1 METQAPIIAFLYDF
15 DKTLCTTDMEDYAFI
30 PSLGYTPAE
39 FWGRANAFGWEN
51 RMDGLLA
58 YMYTMIQEC
67 AAQNIKLDRAFLNHC
82 GESIQLFPGVREWFA
97 RINAFGESLGVQVE
111 HYVISSGLREIIEG
125 SGIAQ
130 EFREIYACEFY
141 YNENGDACWP
151 KLDVNFTNKTQFVYR
166 INKGILDVSRDKE
179 LNDSMP
185 DDSKRVPFTNMI
197 YMGDGLSDVP
207 CMKMMR
213 AYGGQ
218 AIAVYQASNRQGVE
232 KLLADNLG
240 VLVNNGW
247 SSLSELTALTAWCVI
262 LGYTLQLYFDFSGY
276 CDLTAGCA
284 RLLGLRL
291 PINFDSP
298 YRSLSVAEFWKR
310 WHMTLTAFLREN
322 VYFPL
327 GGSRKGRGRT
337 YLNILVVYLVSGIWH
352 GAGWTFILWGLL
364 HGLAQVLERLWGKRR
379 DALPRW
385 VRWAMTFLF
394 INLAWVF
401 FRAPDVSSALL
412 LLKTAVTGGMGGIR
426 LWLVNGLFRREIS
439 ALELLLPVIGPY
451 TAYLRVA
458 LILGIGLL
466 AALWPRNVIRQMDT
480 FRPNWR
486 SGLYVLVWT
495 VWAILSFT
503 GVVTFIYS
511 NF

>member
-39 FWGRANAFGWEN
+39 FWGRANAFGWEK

-232 KLLADNLG
+232 KLLADGRVDFIFPADYREGMELDRT
-240 VLVNNGW
+240 VRDILRKMTITDRLLEVNNR
-247 SSLSELTALTAWCVI
+247 
-262 LGYTLQLYFDFSGY
+262 QLRSIGGDV
-276 CDLTAGCA
+276 
-284 RLLGLRL
+284 L
-291 PINFDSP
+291 PN
-298 YRSLSVAEFWKR
+298 
-310 WHMTLTAFLREN
+310 
-322 VYFPL
+322 
-327 GGSRKGRGRT
+327 
-337 YLNILVVYLVSGIWH
+337 
-352 GAGWTFILWGLL
+352 
-364 HGLAQVLERLWGKRR
+364 QV
-379 DALPRW
+379 
-385 VRWAMTFLF
+385 
-394 INLAWVF
+394 
-401 FRAPDVSSALL
+401 
-412 LLKTAVTGGMGGIR
+412 
-426 LWLVNGLFRREIS
+426 GLF
-439 ALELLLPVIGPY
+439 
-451 TAYLRVA
+451 
-458 LILGIGLL
+458 
-466 AALWPRNVIRQMDT
+466 
-480 FRPNWR
+480 
-486 SGLYVLVWT
+486 
-495 VWAILSFT
+495 
-503 GVVTFIYS
+503 
-511 NF
+511 

>member
-218 AIAVYQASNRQGVE
+218 AIAVYQAGNRQGVE
-232 KLLADNLG
+232 KLLADGRVDFIFPADYREGMELDRT
-240 VLVNNGW
+240 VRDILRKMTITDRLLEVNNR
-247 SSLSELTALTAWCVI
+247 
-262 LGYTLQLYFDFSGY
+262 QLRSIGGDV
-276 CDLTAGCA
+276 
-284 RLLGLRL
+284 L
-291 PINFDSP
+291 PN
-298 YRSLSVAEFWKR
+298 
-310 WHMTLTAFLREN
+310 
-322 VYFPL
+322 
-327 GGSRKGRGRT
+327 
-337 YLNILVVYLVSGIWH
+337 
-352 GAGWTFILWGLL
+352 
-364 HGLAQVLERLWGKRR
+364 QV
-379 DALPRW
+379 
-385 VRWAMTFLF
+385 
-394 INLAWVF
+394 
-401 FRAPDVSSALL
+401 
-412 LLKTAVTGGMGGIR
+412 
-426 LWLVNGLFRREIS
+426 GLF
-439 ALELLLPVIGPY
+439 
-451 TAYLRVA
+451 
-458 LILGIGLL
+458 
-466 AALWPRNVIRQMDT
+466 
-480 FRPNWR
+480 
-486 SGLYVLVWT
+486 
-495 VWAILSFT
+495 
-503 GVVTFIYS
+503 
-511 NF
+511 

>member
-39 FWGRANAFGWEN
+39 FWGKANAFGWEN

-218 AIAVYQASNRQGVE
+218 AIAVYQAGNRQGVE
-232 KLLADNLG
+232 KLLADGRVDFIFPADYREGMELDRT
-240 VLVNNGW
+240 VRDILRKMTITDRLLEVNNR
-247 SSLSELTALTAWCVI
+247 
-262 LGYTLQLYFDFSGY
+262 QLRSIGGDV
-276 CDLTAGCA
+276 
-284 RLLGLRL
+284 L
-291 PINFDSP
+291 PN
-298 YRSLSVAEFWKR
+298 
-310 WHMTLTAFLREN
+310 
-322 VYFPL
+322 
-327 GGSRKGRGRT
+327 
-337 YLNILVVYLVSGIWH
+337 
-352 GAGWTFILWGLL
+352 
-364 HGLAQVLERLWGKRR
+364 QV
-379 DALPRW
+379 
-385 VRWAMTFLF
+385 
-394 INLAWVF
+394 
-401 FRAPDVSSALL
+401 
-412 LLKTAVTGGMGGIR
+412 
-426 LWLVNGLFRREIS
+426 GLF
-439 ALELLLPVIGPY
+439 
-451 TAYLRVA
+451 
-458 LILGIGLL
+458 
-466 AALWPRNVIRQMDT
+466 
-480 FRPNWR
+480 
-486 SGLYVLVWT
+486 
-495 VWAILSFT
+495 
-503 GVVTFIYS
+503 
-511 NF
+511 

>member
-111 HYVISSGLREIIEG
+111 HYVISSGLREINEG

-232 KLLADNLG
+232 KLLADGRVDFIFPADYREGMELDRT
-240 VLVNNGW
+240 VRDILRKMTITDRLLEVNNR
-247 SSLSELTALTAWCVI
+247 
-262 LGYTLQLYFDFSGY
+262 QLRSIGGDV
-276 CDLTAGCA
+276 
-284 RLLGLRL
+284 L
-291 PINFDSP
+291 PN
-298 YRSLSVAEFWKR
+298 
-310 WHMTLTAFLREN
+310 
-322 VYFPL
+322 
-327 GGSRKGRGRT
+327 
-337 YLNILVVYLVSGIWH
+337 
-352 GAGWTFILWGLL
+352 
-364 HGLAQVLERLWGKRR
+364 QV
-379 DALPRW
+379 
-385 VRWAMTFLF
+385 
-394 INLAWVF
+394 
-401 FRAPDVSSALL
+401 
-412 LLKTAVTGGMGGIR
+412 
-426 LWLVNGLFRREIS
+426 GLF
-439 ALELLLPVIGPY
+439 
-451 TAYLRVA
+451 
-458 LILGIGLL
+458 
-466 AALWPRNVIRQMDT
+466 
-480 FRPNWR
+480 
-486 SGLYVLVWT
+486 
-495 VWAILSFT
+495 
-503 GVVTFIYS
+503 
-511 NF
+511 

>member
-15 DKTLCTTDMEDYAFI
+15 DKTLCTTDMQDYAFI

-51 RMDGLLA
+51 RMDGILA

-166 INKGILDVSRDKE
+166 INKGILDVSREKE

-232 KLLADNLG
+232 KLLADGRVDFIFPADYREGMELDRT
-240 VLVNNGW
+240 VRDILRKMTITDRLLEVNNR
-247 SSLSELTALTAWCVI
+247 
-262 LGYTLQLYFDFSGY
+262 QLRSIGGDV
-276 CDLTAGCA
+276 
-284 RLLGLRL
+284 L
-291 PINFDSP
+291 PN
-298 YRSLSVAEFWKR
+298 
-310 WHMTLTAFLREN
+310 
-322 VYFPL
+322 
-327 GGSRKGRGRT
+327 
-337 YLNILVVYLVSGIWH
+337 
-352 GAGWTFILWGLL
+352 
-364 HGLAQVLERLWGKRR
+364 QV
-379 DALPRW
+379 
-385 VRWAMTFLF
+385 
-394 INLAWVF
+394 
-401 FRAPDVSSALL
+401 
-412 LLKTAVTGGMGGIR
+412 
-426 LWLVNGLFRREIS
+426 GLF
-439 ALELLLPVIGPY
+439 
-451 TAYLRVA
+451 
-458 LILGIGLL
+458 
-466 AALWPRNVIRQMDT
+466 
-480 FRPNWR
+480 
-486 SGLYVLVWT
+486 
-495 VWAILSFT
+495 
-503 GVVTFIYS
+503 
-511 NF
+511 

>member
-232 KLLADNLG
+232 KLLADGRVDFIFPADYREGMELDRT
-240 VLVNNGW
+240 VRDILLKMTITDRLREVNNR
-247 SSLSELTALTAWCVI
+247 
-262 LGYTLQLYFDFSGY
+262 QLRSIGGDV
-276 CDLTAGCA
+276 
-284 RLLGLRL
+284 L
-291 PINFDSP
+291 PN
-298 YRSLSVAEFWKR
+298 
-310 WHMTLTAFLREN
+310 
-322 VYFPL
+322 
-327 GGSRKGRGRT
+327 
-337 YLNILVVYLVSGIWH
+337 
-352 GAGWTFILWGLL
+352 
-364 HGLAQVLERLWGKRR
+364 QV
-379 DALPRW
+379 
-385 VRWAMTFLF
+385 
-394 INLAWVF
+394 
-401 FRAPDVSSALL
+401 
-412 LLKTAVTGGMGGIR
+412 
-426 LWLVNGLFRREIS
+426 GLF
-439 ALELLLPVIGPY
+439 
-451 TAYLRVA
+451 
-458 LILGIGLL
+458 
-466 AALWPRNVIRQMDT
+466 
-480 FRPNWR
+480 
-486 SGLYVLVWT
+486 
-495 VWAILSFT
+495 
-503 GVVTFIYS
+503 
-511 NF
+511 